1 MIGIVFGLYCHISIA
16 LFVVGFF
23 WILTYGITKNKK
35 IKRYDEVLAFRKW
48 LMVFLACLL
57 MATLITK
64 IENEKYEQK
73 NKQMEMGKN
82 YVGVVVSNP
91 IQKEQVTQYQVEIKK
106 IDKQSCN
113 VMVNMRITQ
122 ENNLEYGDEIS
133 FLGEYRKPDTAR
145 NDKGFNNKQYLQSN
159 RYCSEQLKRKKSKF
173 LARIKEML

>member
-35 IKRYDEVLAFRKW
+35 IKRYDKVLAFRKW
-48 LMVFLACLL
+48 LMVFLACFL

-73 NKQMEMGKN
+73 NKQMEMGKD

-106 IDKQSCN
+106 IEKHSCN
-113 VMVNMRITQ
+113 IMVNMSTT
-122 ENNLEYGDEIS
+122 EESKLEYGDEIS

-145 NDKGFNNKQYLQSN
+145 NDKGFDNRKYLQSN
-159 RYCSEQLKRKKSKF
+159 RYCSEQLKQKKSKF
-173 LARIKEML
+173 LAKIKEML